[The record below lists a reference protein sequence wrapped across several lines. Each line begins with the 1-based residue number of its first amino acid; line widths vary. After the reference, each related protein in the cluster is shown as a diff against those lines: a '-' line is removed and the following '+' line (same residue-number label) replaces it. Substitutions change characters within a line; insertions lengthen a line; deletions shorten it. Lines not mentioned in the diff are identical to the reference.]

1 VRDGCRRRNYLNG
14 PCVRDRNHDGPCKWA
29 FDLGDKVSYTTDTTR
44 PPEAEVAPAAPP
56 SKVDALRAAIAE
68 ENAERKAKI
77 DECHAAIKSSTS
89 DTADAVAKIKADHAT
104 YVRGRRFEIKAHRA
118 AIEANRIPAKR
129 KKK

>member
-68 ENAERKAKI
+68 EKVERLGLIAAA
-77 DECHAAIKSSTS
+77 HAAIK
-89 DTADAVAKIKADHAT
+89 HAT
-104 YVRGRRFEIKAHRA
+104 ATRDEVIVDAKAACAESVAHERGVIARHRA